1 MSSSKAIKR
10 KASSEIIG
18 RPSQYHASVTL
29 YDTSIIAS
37 GSTPALRRSKRVK
50 VKEEAET
57 ELLLVDPRD
66 VISDVVKVEAVEVKQ
81 GDIPAKKTRKAASP
95 RKPKS
100 IPQSLAV
107 PHPAPPHWKEVYDTI
122 KTMRESIVAPVDTM
136 GCHRAQL
143 AETDL
148 KVCAFYQYI
157 PLM

>member
-1 MSSSKAIKR
+1 MSSSRAIKR
-10 KASSEIIG
+10 KASPAIVG
-18 RPSQYHASVTL
+18 RLSQYHASVTL
-29 YDTSIIAS
+29 YDTSTIPS

-50 VKEEAET
+50 VKEEVEAELV
-57 ELLLVDPRD
+57 LLDPQD
-66 VISDVVKVEAVEVKQ
+66 VISDVVKAEAIEVMQ
-81 GDIPAKKTRKAASP
+81 EDTPARKPRKTASP

-148 KVCAFYQYI
+148 KVCVSYHQI
-157 PLM
+157 SLM